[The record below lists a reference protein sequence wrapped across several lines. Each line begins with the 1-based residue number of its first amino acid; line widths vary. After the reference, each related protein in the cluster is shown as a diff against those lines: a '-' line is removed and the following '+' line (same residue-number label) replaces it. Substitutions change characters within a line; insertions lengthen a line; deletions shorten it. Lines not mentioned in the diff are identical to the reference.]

1 MGAFAACRHVPEPS
15 IWRVAGVPRREVATS
30 ERHGRRPA
38 TILLFGC
45 AQSARRRWARSA
57 SLTQRWAHARRDVF
71 RELTAEEE
79 AEIKASGTPNDRV
92 GLRPSASAAA
102 TAASRCGDETPKAA
116 KPPAAF
122 WAHSYVVCSCVA
134 IVRSSMACTWSSRVW
149 FRWTL
154 APCEWRTCPR
164 EGEPAAILPARRP
177 LGVTSLDPGRRSC
190 RSARV
195 WAVRGSDGRGRGRPP
210 AR

>member
-1 MGAFAACRHVPEPS
+1 LTNKEDS

-116 KPPAAF
+116 KPP
-122 WAHSYVVCSCVA
+122 SGVLGTLVCRLQLRCDRPFFDGLHLVEPGLVQVDA
-134 IVRSSMACTWSSRVW
+134 G
-149 FRWTL
+149 TL
-154 APCEWRTCPR
+154 
-164 EGEPAAILPARRP
+164 
-177 LGVTSLDPGRRSC
+177 
-190 RSARV
+190 
-195 WAVRGSDGRGRGRPP
+195 
-210 AR
+210 